1 MVGSKELL
9 QEQIEWE
16 LLQDSTQ
23 FAESIRIYLNY

>member
-16 LLQDSTQ
+16 LLQDSAQ